1 MTRPLP
7 NLIYAGTGKAGT
19 TWLFATLARHPQVF
33 LTPVKETNFFD
44 LNYDRDLDWYAEFFA
59 DAGDAPVIGEIAH
72 RYLRN
77 PDTAQ
82 RIKDSLGSVKI
93 LVGLRE
99 PADYVL
105 SDYLFTKRNGGTDLS
120 VADYVARQFNRDAI
134 AYGDLVRPYVGVF
147 GADAIHV
154 CDFSELGRAPQTY
167 LNKVTDFLGIDRFPL
182 EADDT
187 KPVNKAKAAR
197 SKSLAAAASK
207 TSKWLKRRGGQR
219 IIQRVKANSLV
230 QKTLYRGLDAKP
242 ELPADLAAELRAFSR
257 PGIEDIDATFGTD
270 LIGSWYGDRP

>member
-1 MTRPLP
+1 MNRHLP

-44 LNYDRDLDWYAEFFA
+44 LNYDRSLDWYAGFFTG
-59 DAGDAPVIGEIAH
+59 AGDAPVIGEIAH
-72 RYLRN
+72 RYLRS
-77 PDTAQ
+77 PQTAQ
-82 RIKDSLGSVKI
+82 RIKDSLGNIKI

-105 SDYLFTKRNGGTDLS
+105 SDYLFQKRNGDTDLS
-120 VADYVARQFNRDAI
+120 LTDYVTQQFNRDAI
-134 AYGDLVRPYVGVF
+134 AYGNLVRPYVDVF
-147 GADAIHV
+147 GAEAIHV
-154 CDFSELGRAPQTY
+154 CDFSELGRTPQTY
-167 LNKVTDFLGIDRFPL
+167 LDKVTDFLAVDRFAL
-182 EADDT
+182 DVEDT
-187 KPVNKAKAAR
+187 KPVNTAKAAR
-197 SKSLAAAASK
+197 SKSLATAASN

-219 IIQRVKANSLV
+219 IIQRVKANPLV

-257 PGIEDIDATFGTD
+257 PGLYEIDATLGTD
-270 LIGSWYGDRP
+270 LIGSWYGDRA